1 MVKSELQDL
10 GEETDG
16 ILNTSK
22 LQGKIKALTGVDI
35 LDETNSFRN
44 IYDVLMDIADVW
56 DELSSMEQASVIELM
71 AGKNRSNVFAS
82 IMKQADTVKAAY
94 QTALDSEGKL
104 LPLCI
109 EICI

>member
-1 MVKSELQDL
+1 MQSPEEVSNALKIISLRIRGVKSELQDL

-44 IYDVLMDIADVW
+44 IYDILMDIADVW
-56 DELSSMEQASVIELM
+56 EDLSSMEQASIVELM
-71 AGKNRSNVFAS
+71 AGERFAR
-82 IMKQADTVKAAY
+82 IYGNIYKVY
-94 QTALDSEGKL
+94 
-104 LPLCI
+104 I
-109 EICI
+109 